1 MKGVKILANNT
12 VLVTDSSCDLS
23 AHYIR
28 ESGIHVIPFTYNL
41 DGLDYED
48 DFGQT
53 LTYKEFY
60 KKIREGSRSATSQIT
75 TYTFEK
81 VFKKFADEG
90 KSIIYIG
97 FSSALSSTFNNALM
111 AKNNL
116 LEEDPSI
123 DLTLIDSKSA
133 SVGLG
138 AIVYY
143 AAEMLKEGKS
153 KDEIVE
159 WVENN
164 KLKVYHQFTVD
175 SLEHLKRGGRLSA
188 TAAAVGTL
196 LDIKPFLIVDDEG
209 KLEVAKKIRGR
220 KKSIRALLET
230 LKANIVNPQE
240 QTIFINHGDCLEDA
254 EKLKEMLLKEVK
266 VKDVMI
272 NYVGPIIGTHT
283 GPGML
288 CMVFIGKDRSI

>member
-1 MKGVKILANNT
+1 MNEKTII
-12 VLVTDSSCDLS
+12 VTDSSCDLS
-23 AHYIR
+23 ADYIK
-28 ESGIHVIPFTYNL
+28 ESGVYVIPFTYNL
-41 DGLDYED
+41 DGNDYID

-53 LTYKEFY
+53 VTYEEFY
-60 KKIREGSRSATSQIT
+60 DRIRNGSMPTTSQIT
-75 TYTFEK
+75 TFTFENT
-81 VFKKFADEG
+81 FKELAQQG
-90 KSIIYIG
+90 YSIIYIG
-97 FSSALSSTFNNALM
+97 FSSALSSTFNNAIM
-111 AKNNL
+111 AKRNL

-123 DLTLIDSKSA
+123 DLTIIDSKSA

-164 KLKVYHQFTVD
+164 KLKVFHQFTVD

-188 TAAAVGTL
+188 ASAAIGTL

-209 KLEVAKKIRGR
+209 KLEVIKKIRGR
-220 KKSIRALLET
+220 KKSIKTLLEL
-230 LKANIVNPQE
+230 LKANIINPEE

-254 EKLKEMLLKEVK
+254 EYLKDMLLKEVK

-288 CMVFIGKDRSI
+288 CMVFLGSDRNIK